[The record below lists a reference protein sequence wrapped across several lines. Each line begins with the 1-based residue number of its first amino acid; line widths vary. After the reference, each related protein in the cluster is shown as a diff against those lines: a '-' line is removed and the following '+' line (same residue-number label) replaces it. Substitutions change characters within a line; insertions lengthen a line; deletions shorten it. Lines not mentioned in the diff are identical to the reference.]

1 MLHLYKSDENF
12 YHEKM
17 LNFVQ
22 CFSLPIFKQNVWVFL
37 ILIHVNSLYIL
48 NIEIYGSQI
57 FSPIACIAFSFYW
70 LFLLLCKSFL
80 VWCSPTCLF
89 LLLLLV
95 LLVYMWKFP
104 PMCSSRASVVLVLT
118 FKSVIHFEFILM
130 SGIR

>member
-57 FSPIACIAFSFYW
+57 FSPIACIAFSFY
-70 LFLLLCKSFL
+70 
-80 VWCSPTCLF
+80 
-89 LLLLLV
+89 
-95 LLVYMWKFP
+95 
-104 PMCSSRASVVLVLT
+104 
-118 FKSVIHFEFILM
+118 
-130 SGIR
+130 